1 MLKQRVITGTLLGLG
16 AILLIIGTPPLVLVG
31 ALTIATLIACWEWT
45 DLAGFTSVAIRVLY
59 CVLSAALMG
68 ILFYCSRLLGT
79 HPQSGLSI
87 AVLSVAAVWWLVAL
101 LCVVTFPASGSWWGA
116 VITRAA
122 IGWLV
127 LVPAWFAFLYLRAQ
141 MHGEWL
147 ILFML
152 ALVAA
157 ADIGAYFSGTH
168 FGRNKLAPAVSPGK
182 SWEGFFGG
190 VLSSVILALL
200 VWYFTRQQLPLGIWL
215 GVAVVTVL
223 ASILGDLTE
232 SMVKRYRGVKDS
244 GSLLPGHGGVMDR
257 LDSISAAAPVFAL
270 GLLLANL

>member
-16 AILLIIGTPPLVLVG
+16 AIALIVGTPPLVLIG
-31 ALTIATLIACWEWT
+31 ALSIATLIACWEWA
-45 DLAGFTSVAIRVLY
+45 DLAGIKNVAIRVLY
-59 CVLSAALMG
+59 CVLSAVLMG
-68 ILFYCSRLLGT
+68 ILFYCARLLGT
-79 HPQSGLSI
+79 YPQSGLSI
-87 AVLSVAAVWWLVAL
+87 TVLGVAAVWWMVAL
-101 LCVVTFPASGSWWGA
+101 LCVITFPASGDWWGA

-141 MHGEWL
+141 MHGEWM

-152 ALVAA
+152 ALVAS
-157 ADIGAYFSGTH
+157 ADIGAYFSGTY

-190 VLSSVILALL
+190 VLSSVILALV
-200 VWYFTRQQLPLGIWL
+200 VWYFARQQLPLRIWL